1 MPALEQNISMPP
13 ESSLAS
19 LITLIISCSFE
30 TSAATAR
37 PPIVSAVSLAP
48 SIFISTQTIDLAPAS
63 LNAIQRALPMPL
75 AAPVTTIL
83 LFKISIILFYLIIDK
98 YIVS

>member
-1 MPALEQNISMPP
+1 MPALEQKISIPP
-13 ESSLAS
+13 ESLLAS
-19 LITLIISCSFE
+19 SITLIMSCSCE

-37 PPIVSAVSLAP
+37 PLTVFAVSLAP
-48 SIFISTQTIDLAPAS
+48 SIFISTHTIDLAPAS
-63 LNAIQRALPMPL
+63 LNAIQRALPIPL

-83 LFKISIILFYLIIDK
+83 LFKISIVLFYLIIDK